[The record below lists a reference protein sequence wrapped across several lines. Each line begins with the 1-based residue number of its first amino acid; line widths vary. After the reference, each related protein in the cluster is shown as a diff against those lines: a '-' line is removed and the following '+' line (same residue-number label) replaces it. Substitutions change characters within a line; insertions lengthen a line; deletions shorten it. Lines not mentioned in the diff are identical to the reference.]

1 MVARQN
7 CSTLRW
13 LRERCLRCEV
23 DLDGRYC
30 IDGKKLDVAPVVDFD
45 SIGAKAKQLTMLRG
59 KHDLPRSSLADGL
72 DGDDVKQLAKL
83 WVTGCDGGMS
93 SDGELVR

>member
-1 MVARQN
+1 M
-7 CSTLRW
+7 
-13 LRERCLRCEV
+13 
-23 DLDGRYC
+23 DLDGQYC
-30 IDGKKLDVAPVVDFD
+30 TNRTGLNAACVVDFE